1 MEKHTTTESFKNEL
15 QFYKDLIL
23 YEYYE
28 KGLKGEIKIIH
39 KYF

>member
-1 MEKHTTTESFKNEL
+1 MHHLEPFKNEL

-28 KGLKGEIKIIH
+28 KGLRGEIKKIR